1 MKNTLVSLFLLACL
15 QQNIPS
21 PVFSKLNTG
30 YRAGRNVI
38 IITTDGFRWQELF
51 SGADADLINSEKYT
65 PDTGTMK
72 ALYWAPTAEERR
84 KKLMPFFWNVIGK
97 KGQLYGNR
105 NFQNNVNT
113 ANLFAISYPGYNE
126 LLSGFPD
133 PSIKG
138 NEKVNNPN
146 ETVLEFLSKQ
156 PGFEGKVAAFASW
169 NVFPF
174 ILNRER
180 SGLPLNAGYEK
191 VSGPSAGQE
200 LLNQVQDESIPEKT
214 ETRYDALTFV
224 AAKEYLKQQH
234 PRVLFMGLGET
245 DDFAHQ
251 GRYDL
256 YLSQAAKVDQM
267 IADIWH
273 WVQSTPGYK
282 DNTTLLITTDHGRG
296 NKHNWSKHNEFVNG
310 SSQTWIAMMG
320 PDIEPAGE
328 VKEKEQHYQMQ
339 LAKLIAG
346 FAGMEF
352 HQPDARNSEMLLLN

>member
-1 MKNTLVSLFLLACL
+1 MKNTLVSLFLLAFM
-15 QQNIPS
+15 QQQIPS
-21 PVFSKLNTG
+21 GAFSKLRTNPQP
-30 YRAGRNVI
+30 GRNVI

-51 SGADADLINSEKYT
+51 SGADPALINSEKFT
-65 PDTGTMK
+65 PDTSTMK
-72 ALYWAPTAEERR
+72 AMYWAPTAEERR
-84 KKLMPFFWNVIGK
+84 KKLMPFCWNVIGT

-105 NFQNNVNT
+105 TFQNKVNT

-133 PSIKG
+133 PEIKG

-146 ETVLEFLSKQ
+146 ETVLEYLSKQ

-174 ILNRER
+174 ILNRKR
-180 SGLPLNAGYEK
+180 SGLPMNAGYEK
-191 VSGPSAGQE
+191 ISGPSAAE
-200 LLNQVQDESIPEKT
+200 DLVNQVQEESIAEKS

-224 AAKEYLKQQH
+224 AAKEYLKQYH
-234 PRVLFMGLGET
+234 PRVLFLGLGET

-256 YLSQAAKVDQM
+256 YLSQATKVDQM
-267 IADIWH
+267 IAEIWH

-282 DNTTLLITTDHGRG
+282 DNTTLIITTDHGRG
-296 NKHNWSKHNEFVNG
+296 NKNNWSKHNEFVNG
-310 SSQTWIAMMG
+310 SSETWIAMMG
-320 PDIEPAGE
+320 PDIQPAGE
-328 VKEKEQHYQMQ
+328 VKDKEQHYQMQ

-352 HQPDARNSEMLLLN
+352 HLPDTRNSELFLMN